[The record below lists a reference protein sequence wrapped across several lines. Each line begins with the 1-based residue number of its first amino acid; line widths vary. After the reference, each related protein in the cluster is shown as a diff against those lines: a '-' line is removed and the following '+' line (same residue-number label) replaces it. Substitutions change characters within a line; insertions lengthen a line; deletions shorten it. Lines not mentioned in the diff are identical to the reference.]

1 MFATTVVINVFEIYC
16 KQIIDGVHISGNSKL
31 SGQCTLLRQA
41 LSELRDL
48 TGIDNP
54 YEDIINLPHQKSSK
68 HPHMPRCNR
77 AAQFSPFAALKGYDA
92 AIRELQ
98 EETGYKALNM
108 TKVSDFYTSPGFST
122 EMIHLYYTS
131 DFIIS
136 KLPEENEEH
145 ITALWFT
152 VEEIESEIMAGN
164 IKDGKTILAY
174 YWYCVKR
181 INHATICD

>member
-1 MFATTVVINVFEIYC
+1 MTKNASNESRNIVDTSYPYNGNILDLRVDYVKFPSGDVKIREIVEH
-16 KQIIDGVHISGNSKL
+16 KPAVAIFIVNQDGKICLVSQYRHAVDTDVLEIPAGL
-31 SGQCTLLRQA
+31 V
-41 LSELRDL
+41 
-48 TGIDNP
+48 
-54 YEDIINLPHQKSSK
+54 EDGETP
-68 HPHMPRCNR
+68 
-77 AAQFSPFAALKGYDA
+77 YDA

-181 INHATICD
+181 INHATI